1 MIAPIQYIKE
11 SQVEIKKV
19 TWPTREKALQYTSI
33 VAIISIVS
41 MIVLGGLDIFF
52 NFILKTFIL

>member
-11 SQVEIKKV
+11 SQAEIKKV
-19 TWPTREKALQYTSI
+19 TWPTREKAFQYTSI